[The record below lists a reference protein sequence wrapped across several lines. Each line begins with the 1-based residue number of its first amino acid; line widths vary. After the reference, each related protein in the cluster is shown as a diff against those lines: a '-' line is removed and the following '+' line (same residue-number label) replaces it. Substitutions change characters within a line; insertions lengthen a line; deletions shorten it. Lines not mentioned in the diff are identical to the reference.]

1 MSSPSAAVA
10 PTAAEQR
17 VAFQST
23 AVVTGFDGKVEC
35 VTHYSSRVV
44 LGAQDGR
51 LVMYD
56 TRKGTS
62 TATASHAF
70 AHGKRVEQLLAVPHI
85 RMLIA
90 VSNGQLSAHG
100 ATDLKPL
107 DVDFAKANAHHV
119 RLVCVNQRGP
129 PHFRLGVALLKRKA
143 IAIYQYSSADKKYS
157 FLRDFSTQE
166 VPEAMSWYR
175 NKVVV
180 GFRKSYCLLNDKS
193 GEVTPVNVP
202 GIQDATVFPVV
213 KLLPKEEI
221 LVTVMD
227 RVGVFVGFTGDTVP
241 KNSITWSQSP
251 QQVEFS
257 SLYLLALVPR
267 VGVEIHRASDGV
279 LVQTMPIARAV
290 CMFANGMKWDM
301 EPRPS
306 GDSEDVV
313 MVGVRDSNGT
323 SSVMKVEPMPL
334 DQQVGELLD
343 RGQIDEAQNFVRMSI
358 ASLSSEK
365 QRSKIKRFQRQA
377 AVALLRRLEF
387 DTAVDYMY
395 RAAIE
400 PCEFIAFFPDL
411 QCASFA
417 YEPSVFKPEVLPR
430 GSSSA
435 PDITSVVQELL
446 SSPRAPLDSDIAK
459 SDAADLVNAAQKA
472 LLKFLN
478 QYKKHQ
484 RDKARARATPASSS
498 RGGSASSG
506 GSPKDA
512 RRVEAID
519 TALFRLYVH
528 FKRYKELLLLIQEP
542 NPDVE
547 GPPGSPGGCA
557 LELEACQALLVK
569 HNLYYEAG
577 QLLYA
582 HQKYDEA
589 LEIFAL
595 LHHGEYKQRSGS
607 SGTPKSPIEAAID
620 VLVAVPDSE
629 SEFIFKQ
636 SIWIIK
642 ATSAKHALR
651 IFTDRRPPL
660 PSNDVVAHLREHS
673 DDPGIVQR
681 YLETLVKATGETGAI
696 VAGATA
702 AAGDSGS
709 GNGGKGSNRG
719 FSAVVDPSSAE
730 LGVNDSYS
738 NFLAGDNDDDDE
750 PARVPSG
757 GVVSIAVDPH
767 HTRLALEYLDET
779 LRLVAKG
786 EVPSKSQPGKESGAL
801 GDTRKRLLK
810 FLKSGSSR
818 YDVAPLVEKIRG
830 KPLYNEFV
838 ILCGRGALHEE
849 AITSLVYELNDLR
862 GAESYSVK
870 YGARAPSAGS
880 AALAKQKIGAAMER
894 NEALM
899 KLLKICFAPRD
910 ESKKAAFHDFGFQ
923 LLARHGKSLDSAAVL
938 EMVPPS
944 TPLSKLGEFFAQA
957 LPHSAHNVREVSIA
971 KSLSN
976 VYNLQIQCDRV
987 ERLTQSVQVD
997 PNTLCPVCRKRI
1009 GDIVFAVY
1017 PNNKVVHY
1025 NCTNSNLQ
1033 LCPVT
1038 GEHFT

>member
-1 MSSPSAAVA
+1 MSSSSSS
-10 PTAAEQR
+10 TSEQR
-17 VAFQST
+17 VAFRST

-44 LGAQDGR
+44 LGSQDGR

-62 TATASHAF
+62 TATASHTF
-70 AHGKRVEQLLAVPHI
+70 AHGKRVDQLLAVPHI

-90 VSNGQLSAHG
+90 VSNGQVSAHG
-100 ATDLKPL
+100 ATDLKTL
-107 DVDFAKANAHHV
+107 EFDFSKANAHHV

-143 IAIYQYSSADKKYS
+143 IAIYQYSSTDKKYS
-157 FLRDFSTQE
+157 FLREFSTQD

-175 NKVVV
+175 NKVMV
-180 GFRKSYCLLNDKS
+180 GFRKNYFLLNDKS
-193 GEVTPVNVP
+193 GEATPVNAP
-202 GIQDATVFPVV
+202 GIQDPTVFPVV

-227 RVGVFVGFTGDTVP
+227 RVGVFVSFTGDTMP

-279 LVQTMPIARAV
+279 LVQTMPMARAV

-323 SSVMKVEPMPL
+323 SSVMKVEPMPH

-343 RGQIDEAQNFVRMSI
+343 RGQIDEAQNFVRKSI

-377 AVALLRRLEF
+377 TVALLRRLEF
-387 DTAVDYMY
+387 DNAVDYMY

-417 YEPSVFKPEVLPR
+417 YEPSVFKSEVLPR

-435 PDITSVVQELL
+435 PDITSVIQELL
-446 SSPRAPLDSDIAK
+446 SSPRTLLDSDVAK
-459 SDAADLVNAAQKA
+459 SDVADLVNAAQKA
-472 LLKFLN
+472 LLKFLG

-498 RGGSASSG
+498 RGRSTSAGAG
-506 GSPKDA
+506 GSPKDV

-528 FKRYKELLLLIQEP
+528 FKRYKELLALIQEP

-547 GPPGSPGGCA
+547 GPPGSLGGCA
-557 LELEACQALLVK
+557 LELETCQALLVK
-569 HNLYYEAG
+569 HNLYYEAA
-577 QLLYA
+577 QLLCA
-582 HQKYDEA
+582 HQNYDKA
-589 LEIFAL
+589 LEILAL

-607 SGTPKSPIEAAID
+607 SGMPKSSIEAAID
-620 VLVAVPDSE
+620 VLVAVPESE

-642 ATSAKHALR
+642 ATSAKQALR

-660 PSNDVVAHLREHS
+660 PSNDVVAHLREYS
-673 DDPGIVQR
+673 DDPAIVQR
-681 YLETLVKATGETGAI
+681 YLETLVKATGETGASA
-696 VAGATA
+696 AGATA
-702 AAGDSGS
+702 AVGDSGS
-709 GNGGKGSNRG
+709 GNVAGGSSRG
-719 FSAVVDPSSAE
+719 FSVFVDPGGAE

-738 NFLAGDNDDDDE
+738 HFLAGDNDDDDE
-750 PARVPSG
+750 PAREPGG
-757 GVVSIAVDPH
+757 GVASIAVDPH

-810 FLKSGSSR
+810 FLKSSSSR

-830 KPLYNEFV
+830 KALYNEFV

-870 YGARAPSAGS
+870 YGAHAPSAGS
-880 AALAKQKIGAAMER
+880 AALAKQKAGAAMER

-957 LPHSAHNVREVSIA
+957 LPHSAHNVREMSIA

-976 VYNLQIQCDRV
+976 VYNLQVQCDRV

>member
-1 MSSPSAAVA
+1 MSSSSG
-10 PTAAEQR
+10 ER
-17 VAFQST
+17 VAFRST
-23 AVVTGFDGKVEC
+23 AVVTGFEGKVEC

-44 LGAQDGR
+44 LGSKNGR

-62 TATASHAF
+62 TSTASYTF
-70 AHGKRVEQLLAVPHI
+70 PHGQRVEQLLAVPHI
-85 RMLIA
+85 RMLIV
-90 VSNGQLSAHG
+90 VSNGELSAHG

-107 DVDFAKANAHHV
+107 DFDFSKANMHQV

-143 IAIYQYSSADKKYS
+143 IAIYQYHSSEKKYG
-157 FLRDFSTQE
+157 FLREFSTQD

-180 GFRKSYCLLNDKS
+180 GFRKDYYLLNDKS
-193 GEVTPVNVP
+193 GEATQINSP
-202 GIQDATVFPVV
+202 GIQDPTVFPVV

-221 LVTVMD
+221 LVAVMD
-227 RVGVFVGFTGDTVP
+227 RVGVFVGFTGDTLP
-241 KNSITWSQSP
+241 KNSVTWSQSP
-251 QQVEFS
+251 QHVEFS
-257 SLYLLALVPR
+257 SPYLLALVPR
-267 VGVEIHRASDGV
+267 VGVEIHRASDGA
-279 LVQTMPIARAV
+279 LVQTMPLTRAV
-290 CMFANGMKWDM
+290 CMFGNGMKWDM
-301 EPRPS
+301 EPRQS
-306 GDSEDVV
+306 GDSEDVII
-313 MVGVRDSNGT
+313 VGVRESNGT

-343 RGQIDEAQNFVRMSI
+343 RGQIDEAQNLVRKSI
-358 ASLSSEK
+358 SSLSSDK

-377 AVALLRRLEF
+377 TVALLRRLEF
-387 DTAVDYMY
+387 DNAADYMY

-400 PCEFIAFFPDL
+400 PCEFIAFFPEL
-411 QCASFA
+411 QCSSFA
-417 YEPSVFKPEVLPR
+417 YEPAVLKPEVLPR

-446 SSPRAPLDSDIAK
+446 SSPRAPLNSDIAK

-478 QYKKHQ
+478 QYKKHM
-484 RDKARARATPASSS
+484 RDKARARVRTMSSA
-498 RGGSASSG
+498 RGRTVSSA
-506 GSPKDA
+506 SPKDA

-528 FKRYKELLLLIQEP
+528 FKRYKELLVLIQEP

-547 GPPGSPGGCA
+547 GPPGSLGGCA
-557 LELEACQALLVK
+557 LELETCRSLLMK
-569 HNLYYEAG
+569 HKLYYEAG
-577 QLLYA
+577 QLLCA
-582 HQKYDEA
+582 HQNYDEA
-589 LEIFAL
+589 LEVFAL
-595 LHHGEYKQRSGS
+595 LHHGEYKQRGGS
-607 SGTPKSPIEAAID
+607 SGMPKSPIEAAID
-620 VLVAVPDSE
+620 VLVSVPESE

-642 ATSAKHALR
+642 ATSAKQALR

-673 DDPGIVQR
+673 NDPAIVQR
-681 YLETLVKATGETGAI
+681 YLETLVKATGETGAAI
-696 VAGATA
+696 TGA
-702 AAGDSGS
+702 AATTGGDSGS
-709 GNGGKGSNRG
+709 GVTIEGSSRG
-719 FSAVVDPSSAE
+719 FNAFAEPAVAE

-738 NFLAGDNDDDDE
+738 HFLAGDNDDDDE
-750 PARVPSG
+750 PTSAPDASV
-757 GVVSIAVDPH
+757 AVDPH

-786 EVPSKSQPGKESGAL
+786 EVPSKSQPGKEPGKL
-801 GDTRKRLLK
+801 GEARKRLLK
-810 FLKSGSSR
+810 FIKSGSSR
-818 YDVAPLVEKIRG
+818 YDVAPLVEKIKG

-849 AITSLVYELNDLR
+849 AVTSLVYELNDLR

-870 YGARAPSAGS
+870 YGARSILAGS
-880 AALAKQKIGAAMER
+880 SSGIKKAGGMER
-894 NEALM
+894 NDALM
-899 KLLKICFAPRD
+899 ELLKICFSPRD
-910 ESKKAAFHDFGFQ
+910 ESKKAAFNDFGFQ
-923 LLARHGKSLDSAAVL
+923 LLARHGKSLDSASVL
-938 EMVPPS
+938 EMVPPT

-957 LPHSAHNVREVSIA
+957 LPHSAHNVREMSIT

-976 VYNLQIQCDRV
+976 VYNLQVQCDRV
-987 ERLTQSVQVD
+987 ERLTQNVQID
-997 PNTLCPVCRKRI
+997 PNTLCPVCHKRI

-1017 PNNKVVHY
+1017 PNGKVVHY

-1038 GEHFT
+1038 GERFS

>member
-1 MSSPSAAVA
+1 MSSSSN
-10 PTAAEQR
+10 EQR
-17 VAFQST
+17 AAFRST
-23 AVVTGFDGKVEC
+23 AIVTGFDGKLEC

-44 LGAQDGR
+44 VGSKDGR
-51 LVMYD
+51 IVMYD

-62 TATASHAF
+62 TSTASYTF
-70 AHGKRVEQLLAVPHI
+70 PHGKRIEQLLAVPHI
-85 RMLIA
+85 RMLIV
-90 VSNGQLSAHG
+90 VSNGEISAHG

-107 DVDFAKANAHHV
+107 DFDFSKANPHQV

-129 PHFRLGVALLKRKA
+129 PHFRLGVGLLKRKA
-143 IAIYQYSSADKKYS
+143 IVIYQYHSSDKSYT
-157 FLRDFSTQE
+157 FLREFSTQD

-180 GFRKSYCLLNDKS
+180 GYRKNYYLLNDKL
-193 GEVTPVNVP
+193 GEATPINTP

-221 LVTVMD
+221 LVAVMD
-227 RVGVFVGFTGDTVP
+227 RVGVFVGFTGDTVA

-257 SLYLLALVPR
+257 SSYLMALVPR
-267 VGVEIHRASDGV
+267 VGVEIHRANDGT
-279 LVQTMPIARAV
+279 LVQTMPLTRAV

-313 MVGVRDSNGT
+313 LVGVREMNGT
-323 SSVMKVEPMPL
+323 SSVMKIEPMPL

-343 RGQIDEAQNFVRMSI
+343 RGQIEEAQSLVRKSI
-358 ASLSSEK
+358 SALSSDK

-377 AVALLRRLEF
+377 TVALLRRLEF
-387 DTAVDYMY
+387 DSAADYMY

-400 PCEFIAFFPDL
+400 PCEFIAFFPEL
-411 QCASFA
+411 QCTSFA
-417 YEPSVFKPEVLPR
+417 YEPSIFKPEVLPR

-435 PDITSVVQELL
+435 PDITSVIQELL
-446 SSPRAPLDSDIAK
+446 STPRAPLNSEVAS
-459 SDAADLVNAAQKA
+459 SDAADLVSAAQKA

-478 QYKKHQ
+478 QHKKHM
-484 RDKARARATPASSS
+484 RDKARARTHPTSSS
-498 RGGSASSG
+498 RSRSASSG
-506 GSPKDA
+506 NPKDA

-519 TALFRLYVH
+519 TALFRLYIH
-528 FKRYKELLLLIQEP
+528 YKRYKELLVLIQEP

-547 GPPGSPGGCA
+547 SPSGSPGGCA
-557 LELEACQALLVK
+557 LELEASQSLLTK
-569 HNLYYEAG
+569 HKLYYEVG
-577 QLLYA
+577 QLLCA
-582 HQKYDEA
+582 HEKYDEA

-595 LHHGEYKQRSGS
+595 LHHGEYKQRGGS
-607 SGTPKSPIEAAID
+607 SGMPKSPIKAAID
-620 VLVAVPDSE
+620 VLVMVPESE

-642 ATSAKHALR
+642 ATSAKLALR

-673 DDPGIVQR
+673 NDPAIVQR
-681 YLETLVKATGETGAI
+681 YLETLVKATGETGA
-696 VAGATA
+696 TA
-702 AAGDSGS
+702 AVSDSGS
-709 GNGGKGSNRG
+709 AKEGSSRG
-719 FSAVVDPSSAE
+719 FTAFADQDAAE
-730 LGVNDSYS
+730 LRVNDSYS
-738 NFLAGDNDDDDE
+738 HFLAGDNDDDDE
-750 PARVPSG
+750 PTRGTDG
-757 GVVSIAVDPH
+757 GAVSVVVDPH

-801 GDTRKRLLK
+801 GDARKRLLK

-818 YDVAPLVEKIRG
+818 YDVTPLVEKIKG

-870 YGARAPSAGS
+870 YGARALSAGS
-880 AALAKQKIGAAMER
+880 SSSTNQNVGAGAAMER

-899 KLLKICFAPRD
+899 KLLTICFSPRD
-910 ESKKAAFHDFGFQ
+910 ESKKAAFNDFGFQ

-938 EMVPPS
+938 EVVPPS

-957 LPHSAHNVREVSIA
+957 LPHSAHNVREMSIT

-976 VYNLQIQCDRV
+976 VYNLQVQCDRV

-1017 PNNKVVHY
+1017 PNGKVVHY

-1038 GEHFT
+1038 GERFS

>member
-1 MSSPSAAVA
+1 MSSSS
-10 PTAAEQR
+10 TSEQQR
-17 VAFQST
+17 VAFRST
-23 AVVTGFDGKVEC
+23 VLVTGFDGKVEC

-44 LGAQDGR
+44 MGSKDGR
-51 LVMYD
+51 LIMYD

-62 TATASHAF
+62 TSTASYTF
-70 AHGKRVEQLLAVPHI
+70 SHGKRVEYLLAVPHI
-85 RMLIA
+85 RMLIV
-90 VSNGQLSAHG
+90 VSNGEISAHG

-107 DVDFAKANAHHV
+107 DFDFSKANTHQV
-119 RLVCVNQRGP
+119 RLICVNQRGP

-143 IAIYQYSSADKKYS
+143 IVIYQYHSSEKSYAY
-157 FLRDFSTQE
+157 LREFSTQD

-180 GFRKSYCLLNDKS
+180 GYRKDYYLLNDKS
-193 GEVTPVNVP
+193 GEAMQINSP
-202 GIQDATVFPVV
+202 GIQDPTVFPVV

-221 LVTVMD
+221 LIAVMH
-227 RVGVFVGFTGDTVP
+227 RVGVFVNFTGDAVA
-241 KNSITWSQSP
+241 KNSVTWSQSP

-257 SLYLLALVPR
+257 SSYLLALVPR
-267 VGVEIHRASDGV
+267 VGVEIHRTSDGA
-279 LVQTMPIARAV
+279 LVQTMPMTRAV

-313 MVGVRDSNGT
+313 IVGVRESNGT

-343 RGQIDEAQNFVRMSI
+343 RGQIDEAQNLVRKSISSMS
-358 ASLSSEK
+358 SDK

-377 AVALLRRLEF
+377 TVALLRRLEF
-387 DTAVDYMY
+387 DNAADYMY

-400 PCEFIAFFPDL
+400 PCEFIAFFPEL
-411 QCASFA
+411 QCTSFA
-417 YEPSVFKPEVLPR
+417 YEPSIFKPEVLPR
-430 GSSSA
+430 GNSSA
-435 PDITSVVQELL
+435 PDITSVIQELL
-446 SSPRAPLDSDIAK
+446 SSPRTPLNSEIAK
-459 SDAADLVNAAQKA
+459 SDASDLVSAAQKA

-478 QYKKHQ
+478 QHKKHM
-484 RDKARARATPASSS
+484 RDKARARAHPTSSLRS
-498 RGGSASSG
+498 GSGFAG
-506 GSPKDA
+506 NPKDA

-528 FKRYKELLLLIQEP
+528 FKRYKELLVLIQEP

-547 GPPGSPGGCA
+547 GPSGSLGGCA
-557 LELEACQALLVK
+557 LELESSQSLLMK
-569 HNLYYEAG
+569 HKLYYEAG
-577 QLLYA
+577 QLLCA
-582 HQKYDEA
+582 HRNYDKA

-595 LHHGEYKQRSGS
+595 LHHGEYKQRGGTSGM
-607 SGTPKSPIEAAID
+607 PKSPIEAAID
-620 VLVAVPDSE
+620 VLVTVPESE

-642 ATSAKHALR
+642 ATSAKQALR

-673 DDPGIVQR
+673 SDYAIVQR
-681 YLETLVKATGETGAI
+681 YLETLVKATGDTGANL
-696 VAGATA
+696 AGATA
-702 AAGDSGS
+702 AVTDSGS
-709 GNGGKGSNRG
+709 AMEGSSRG
-719 FSAVVDPSSAE
+719 FTAFADPGAME

-738 NFLAGDNDDDDE
+738 HFLAGDNDDDDE
-750 PARVPSG
+750 PARGPDG
-757 GVVSIAVDPH
+757 ATTSIAVDPH
-767 HTRLALEYLDET
+767 HTRLALEYFDET
-779 LRLVAKG
+779 LRLVSKG
-786 EVPSKSQPGKESGAL
+786 EVPSKSQPGKEPGAL
-801 GDTRKRLLK
+801 GDARKRLLK

-818 YDVAPLVEKIRG
+818 YDVTPLVEKIKG

-849 AITSLVYELNDLR
+849 AVTSLVYELNDLR

-870 YGARAPSAGS
+870 YGARASSARPSSTNQKVGAGAS
-880 AALAKQKIGAAMER
+880 MER

-899 KLLKICFAPRD
+899 KLLKICFSPRD
-910 ESKKAAFHDFGFQ
+910 ESKKATFNDFGFQ

-957 LPHSAHNVREVSIA
+957 LPHSAHNVREMSIT

-976 VYNLQIQCDRV
+976 VYNLQVQCDRV
-987 ERLTQSVQVD
+987 ERLSQSVQVE
-997 PNTLCPVCRKRI
+997 PNTLCPVCHKRI

-1017 PNNKVVHY
+1017 PNGKVVHY

-1038 GEHFT
+1038 GERFS

>member
-1 MSSPSAAVA
+1 MSSSSG
-10 PTAAEQR
+10 EQR
-17 VAFQST
+17 VAFRST
-23 AVVTGFDGKVEC
+23 AVVTGFEGKVEC

-44 LGAQDGR
+44 VGSKDGR

-62 TATASHAF
+62 TSTASHTF
-70 AHGKRVEQLLAVPHI
+70 SHGQRVEQLLAVPHI
-85 RMLIA
+85 RMLIV
-90 VSNGQLSAHG
+90 VSNGEISAHG

-107 DVDFAKANAHHV
+107 DFDFSKTNMHKV

-129 PHFRLGVALLKRKA
+129 PHFRLGIAMLKRKA
-143 IAIYQYSSADKKYS
+143 IAIYQYHSSDKSYV
-157 FLRDFSTQE
+157 FLREFSTQD

-180 GFRKSYCLLNDKS
+180 GFRKDYYLLNDKS
-193 GEVTPVNVP
+193 GDATQINSP
-202 GIQDATVFPVV
+202 GIQDPTVFPVA

-221 LVTVMD
+221 LVAVMD
-227 RVGVFVGFTGDTVP
+227 RVGVFVGFTGDTLP
-241 KNSITWSQSP
+241 KNSVTWSQSP

-257 SLYLLALVPR
+257 SPYLLALVPR
-267 VGVEIHRASDGV
+267 VGVEIHRASDGA
-279 LVQTMPIARAV
+279 LVQTMPLTRAV
-290 CMFANGMKWDM
+290 CMFGNGMKWDM
-301 EPRPS
+301 EPRQS
-306 GDSEDVV
+306 GDSEDIII
-313 MVGVRDSNGT
+313 VGVRESNGT

-343 RGQIDEAQNFVRMSI
+343 RGQIDEAQNLVRKSI
-358 ASLSSEK
+358 SSLSSDK

-377 AVALLRRLEF
+377 TVALLRRLEF
-387 DTAVDYMY
+387 DQAADYMY

-411 QCASFA
+411 QCSSFA
-417 YEPSVFKPEVLPR
+417 YEPSVLKPEVLPR

-446 SSPRAPLDSDIAK
+446 SSPRAPLSSDIAK

-478 QYKKHQ
+478 QFKKHM
-484 RDKARARATPASSS
+484 RDKARARVRTMSSA
-498 RGGSASSG
+498 RGRTGSNA
-506 GSPKDA
+506 SPKDA
-512 RRVEAID
+512 RRIEAID

-528 FKRYKELLLLIQEP
+528 FKRYKELLVLIQEP

-547 GPPGSPGGCA
+547 GPPGSLGGCA
-557 LELEACQALLVK
+557 LELESCRSLLMK
-569 HNLYYEAG
+569 HKLYYEAG
-577 QLLYA
+577 QLLCA
-582 HQKYDEA
+582 HQSYDDA
-589 LEIFAL
+589 LEILAL
-595 LHHGEYKQRSGS
+595 LHHGEYKQRGGS
-607 SGTPKSPIEAAID
+607 SGMPKSPIEAAID
-620 VLVAVPDSE
+620 VLVSVPESE
-629 SEFIFKQ
+629 SEFILKQ

-642 ATSAKHALR
+642 ATSAKQALR
-651 IFTDRRPPL
+651 IFTERRPPL

-673 DDPGIVQR
+673 NDPAIVQR
-681 YLETLVKATGETGAI
+681 YLETLVKANGE
-696 VAGATA
+696 AGATLTSA
-702 AAGDSGS
+702 ATGSGSDSGVS
-709 GNGGKGSNRG
+709 IEGSSRG
-719 FSAVVDPSSAE
+719 FNAFADPAAAE

-738 NFLAGDNDDDDE
+738 HFLAGDNDDDDE
-750 PARVPSG
+750 PTRGPDG
-757 GVVSIAVDPH
+757 GAASIVVDPH

-786 EVPSKSQPGKESGAL
+786 ETPSKSQPGKEPGQL
-801 GDTRKRLLK
+801 GEARKRLLK

-818 YDVAPLVEKIRG
+818 YDVVPLVEKIRG

-849 AITSLVYELNDLR
+849 AVTSLVYELNDLR

-870 YGARAPSAGS
+870 YGARAASVGS
-880 AALAKQKIGAAMER
+880 SIGPNKKTGAGAAMER
-894 NEALM
+894 NEALIE
-899 KLLKICFAPRD
+899 LLKICFSPRD
-910 ESKKAAFHDFGFQ
+910 ESKKAAFNDFGFQ

-938 EMVPPS
+938 DMVPLT

-957 LPHSAHNVREVSIA
+957 LPHSAHNVREMSIT

-976 VYNLQIQCDRV
+976 VYNLQVQCDRV

-997 PNTLCPVCRKRI
+997 PNTLCPVCHKRI

-1017 PNNKVVHY
+1017 PNGKVVHY

-1038 GEHFT
+1038 GERFS